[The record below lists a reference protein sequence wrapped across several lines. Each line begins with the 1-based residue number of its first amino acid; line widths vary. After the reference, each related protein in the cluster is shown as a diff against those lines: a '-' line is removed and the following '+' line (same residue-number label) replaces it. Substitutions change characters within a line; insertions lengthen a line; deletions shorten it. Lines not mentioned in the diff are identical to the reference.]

1 MAPIQSFPV
10 EMLDLIFRKCARET
24 RLAARQTCKQFKT
37 IIDNIGISV
46 VYVYTTALIKHKV
59 TSLSLF
65 NVKTCK
71 FVIDFGPRMVSDIS
85 YLMNIS
91 NNAVTNIVINGPRS
105 GLWTGEAAEMNIA
118 YRMLCDVKKIKVHG
132 NFPVK
137 NFSTMKS
144 IEEVVWD
151 LEDVPFDA
159 TQRLC
164 VLAMLPNIKK
174 MNLTIDCRFISYNMI
189 DFMRVVGMLNER
201 NTHLTIDTNVF
212 NVDRFA
218 MFKGIKNLTIIT
230 RYIGI
235 GVGMSPIVSLEDH
248 DDLCIYLR
256 NANPGVTFTFRNV
269 KSFRY
274 NQIHC
279 QNPTTMTTARNG
291 KVTIE

>member
-1 MAPIQSFPV
+1 
-10 EMLDLIFRKCARET
+10 
-24 RLAARQTCKQFKT
+24 
-37 IIDNIGISV
+37 
-46 VYVYTTALIKHKV
+46 
-59 TSLSLF
+59 
-65 NVKTCK
+65 
-71 FVIDFGPRMVSDIS
+71 
-85 YLMNIS
+85 MNIS

-174 MNLTIDCRFISYNMI
+174 MNLMIDCRFISYNMI
-189 DFMRVVGMLNER
+189 DFTRVVGMLNEK

-235 GVGMSPIVSLEDH
+235 GVDMSPIVSLEDH

-256 NANPGVTFTFRNV
+256 NANPGVIFMFSNV

-274 NQIHC
+274 NHISR

-291 KVTIE
+291 GVTIE